1 MATPAPVNNLPRTL
15 MAILALT
22 GLLLGSL
29 WVVRPFLGPGIWS
42 VTIVVATW
50 PLLGRLQARLGGR
63 RGPAVAIMAVVL
75 LTIIVIPIWLAVDT
89 IIEQSDRLI
98 GLARSLPTLKVPPP
112 PAWLESIP
120 LGPRIARSWTEI
132 AQAEPGALAA
142 RVQPYVGT
150 AVRWFGAQAGSFGAL
165 LVHLLVMLIIS
176 IILYAQGDVAARGV
190 LAFFH
195 RLAGDNGS
203 AAVVLAGQ
211 AIRAVALG
219 VIVTALIQTAVSGLG
234 MAIAGIPHAA
244 VLTAIVF
251 LLCIAQL
258 GPFLVMVPGVIWLY
272 WSGSP
277 GRGTFFLVWT
287 LVVLT
292 MDNVLRPWLITRGAN
307 LPILLIFAGV
317 IGGLLGFGV
326 IGLFIGPVILAVS
339 FTLLEALGHRRA
351 RRRSSAPSVPGR
363 PAGGHGHPARGLSPE
378 RNDRADAPLSPGEIG
393 MRRARMGVAAAMAST
408 PWPTLPCRRT

>member
-1 MATPAPVNNLPRTL
+1 MATPVKDLPRTL
-15 MAILALT
+15 MLVLAIG

-29 WVVRPFLGPGIWS
+29 WVVRPFLGPGIWA

-50 PLLGRLQARLGGR
+50 PLFRRLQARLGGR
-63 RGPAVAIMAVVL
+63 RGPAVTVMALIL
-75 LTIIVIPIWLAVDT
+75 LMIIVIPVWLAVDT
-89 IIEQSDRLI
+89 IIEQSERI
-98 GLARSLPTLKVPPP
+98 IALARSLPTLQVPPP
-112 PAWLESIP
+112 PAWLQSIP
-120 LGPRIARSWTEI
+120 LGPRIASSWNDL

-142 RVQPYVGT
+142 RVEPYVGT
-150 AVRWFGAQAGSFGAL
+150 TVRWFGAQAGSFGAL

-176 IILYAQGDVAARGV
+176 TILFAKGDVAARGL
-190 LAFFH
+190 LAFF
-195 RLAGDNGS
+195 RKLAGERG
-203 AAVVLAGQ
+203 AASIILAGQ

-219 VIVTALIQTAVSGLG
+219 VIVTALIQTAVSGIG
-234 MAIAGIPHAA
+234 MLIAGIPRAGL
-244 VLTAIVF
+244 LTAVVF
-251 LLCIAQL
+251 LLCIAQV
-258 GPFLVMVPGVIWLY
+258 GPFLVMVPGVVWLY

-339 FTLLEALGHRRA
+339 YTLVEAWVSDGEA
-351 RRRSSAPSVPGR
+351 SVATPTAPAPAVGVPTP
-363 PAGGHGHPARGLSPE
+363 PAA
-378 RNDRADAPLSPGEIG
+378 
-393 MRRARMGVAAAMAST
+393 
-408 PWPTLPCRRT
+408 

>member
-1 MATPAPVNNLPRTL
+1 MAPPVNNLPRTL
-15 MAILALT
+15 MAILAIS

-29 WVVRPFLGPGIWS
+29 WVVRPFVGPGIWA

-50 PLLGRLQARLGGR
+50 PLFRRLQAWLGGR
-63 RGPAVAIMAVVL
+63 RGPAVTVMALIL
-75 LTIIVIPIWLAVDT
+75 LTIIVIPVWLAVDT

-98 GLARSLPTLKVPPP
+98 TFARALPTLQVPAA
-112 PAWLESIP
+112 PAWLASIP
-120 LGPRIARSWTEI
+120 LGPRIARSWNDL
-132 AQAEPGALAA
+132 AQAPPGAVAA
-142 RVQPYVGT
+142 RIEPYLGS

-176 IILYAQGDVAARGV
+176 IILYAKGDVAARGV
-190 LAFFH
+190 IAYFR
-195 RLAGDNGS
+195 RLAGDRGES
-203 AAVVLAGQ
+203 SVVLAGQ

-219 VIVTALIQTAVSGLG
+219 VIVTALIQTAIAGLG
-234 MAIAGIPHAA
+234 MGIAGIPRAGL
-244 VLTAIVF
+244 LTALVF
-251 LLCIAQL
+251 LFCIAQL
-258 GPFLVMVPGVIWLY
+258 GPFLVMVPGVVWLY
-272 WSGSP
+272 WSGNP

-339 FTLLEALGHRRA
+339 YTLLEAWVKEGEVHLPAQTPAVG
-351 RRRSSAPSVPGR
+351 APP
-363 PAGGHGHPARGLSPE
+363 PKA
-378 RNDRADAPLSPGEIG
+378 
-393 MRRARMGVAAAMAST
+393 
-408 PWPTLPCRRT
+408 